1 MQSLLDLFILLT
13 HSCIMSLFNNIHMSR
28 ALEAAK
34 EAATRGEVPVGAVIV
49 HGPSNE
55 VISVTSN
62 RVLELKDPTAHAEL
76 LAIREAC
83 ASLSNERLIDC
94 DLYVTLEPCPMCAQ
108 AISFARIR
116 RLYYGAA
123 DEKGGGVDNGAIV
136 FNAKSCHH
144 KPDVYGDIM
153 ASDAAKLL
161 KDFFRER
168 R

>member
-1 MQSLLDLFILLT
+1 
-13 HSCIMSLFNNIHMSR
+13 MSLFDNMHMSR

-34 EAATRGEVPVGAVIV
+34 EAAKRGEVPVGAVIV

-55 VISVTSN
+55 VISVASN

-83 ASLSNERLIDC
+83 ASLKSERLIDC

-108 AISFARIR
+108 ALSFARIR
-116 RLYYGAA
+116 RLYYAAA